1 MVIARGAL
9 GPSAWVS
16 GLDFMPQ
23 PGLADFAGLTA

>member
-1 MVIARGAL
+1 M
-9 GPSAWVS
+9 S